1 MDLRFH
7 PTALMGEDGLDKLA
21 GFVKAF
27 MGRDGTVVQ
36 FNVVDSETLRD
47 AQANPEQ
54 YRSLLV
60 RVWGFSAYFTTLRR
74 EYQDKIIARTV
85 HGFG

>member
-7 PTALMGEDGLDKLA
+7 PTALMGDGLDKLE

-27 MGRDGTVVQ
+27 MDGGGTVVQ

-47 AQANPEQ
+47 AQENPEQ
-54 YRSLLV
+54 HRSLLV
-60 RVWGFSAYFTTLRR
+60 RVWGFSAYFTTLTK
-74 EYQDKIIARTV
+74 EYQDEIIARTT